1 MNTILDLVIMNNQ
14 WNLWDLANLKCV
26 DRACKTIVDDHM
38 EYESKKLF
46 DEMNKSP
53 GKELFCERT
62 KSKTPCQKCGEK
74 TSTIYPF
81 SHGKKHCTDC
91 REMYQITKTEAKN
104 VYKLT
109 DKDLEKLDFSSSVH
123 FLYGTRITY
132 FSRKQ
137 VICYSLLKHG
147 AIPKKRTYSNSN
159 AKEKREVQVSLLQEK
174 YPFAN
179 QTSMQFTFQI
189 SQYIRNGRGG
199 IRKLEE
205 AMKAIVIK

>member
-1 MNTILDLVIMNNQ
+1 MDSILDLVIMNNQ

-26 DRACKTIVDDHM
+26 DRACKTTVDSLM
-38 EYESKKLF
+38 EHESKKLF
-46 DEMNKSP
+46 DEMNSTP

-74 TSTIYPF
+74 TFTIYPF
-81 SHGKKHCTDC
+81 SQGKKHCTDC
-91 REMYQITKTEAKN
+91 REMYQITKTDAKN

-109 DKDLEKLDFSSSVH
+109 DKDLEKLDFSTSVH

-137 VICYSLLKHG
+137 VVSYSLLKHG
-147 AIPKKRTYSNSN
+147 TIPKSRSYSNSN
-159 AKEKREVQVSLLQEK
+159 AKQKRENQVSLLQDK
-174 YPFAN
+174 YAFTN
-179 QTSMQFTFQI
+179 QSMQITFQI

-199 IRKLEE
+199 IRKLED